1 MTSTHP
7 GSLGDYQDQVEG
19 MIEAGER
26 FGVVEDT
33 INAAAL
39 VEDQKA
45 ALWLLA
51 WSSRDASA
59 QRRDALAALKL
70 ASSSSW

>member
-1 MTSTHP
+1 
-7 GSLGDYQDQVEG
+7 
-19 MIEAGER
+19 MIQAGEL

-51 WSSRDASA
+51 WSSRDRFA
-59 QRRDALAALKL
+59 QRRDALAALAL
-70 ASSSSW
+70 VSDC

>member
-1 MTSTHP
+1 MSSAP
-7 GSLGDYQDQVEG
+7 LSLGDYHDQVEG
-19 MIEAGER
+19 MIQAGEL

-39 VEDQKA
+39 DEDQKA

-51 WSSRDASA
+51 WSSRDSWA
-59 QRRDALAALKL
+59 QRLDALATLALVDNC
-70 ASSSSW
+70 

>member
-1 MTSTHP
+1 MTTHP
-7 GSLGDYQDQVEG
+7 VSFGDYQDQVEG
-19 MIEAGER
+19 MIQAGEL

-33 INAAAL
+33 INAAPL
-39 VEDQKA
+39 IDIQKA

-59 QRRDALAALKL
+59 QRRDALAALAL
-70 ASSSSW
+70 VDNHC

>member
-1 MTSTHP
+1 MSRTYP
-7 GSLGDYQDQVEG
+7 ASLGDYQEQVEG
-19 MIEAGER
+19 MMQAGEL

-33 INAAAL
+33 INTAAL

-51 WSSRDASA
+51 WSSRDRSI
-59 QRRDALAALKL
+59 QRRDALATLALV
-70 ASSSSW
+70 S

>member
-1 MTSTHP
+1 MSSAHP
-7 GSLGDYQDQVEG
+7 VSLVDYQDKVEG
-19 MIEAGER
+19 MMHAGEL

-39 VEDQKA
+39 VENQKA

-51 WSSRDASA
+51 WSSRDSLA
-59 QRRDALAALKL
+59 QRRDAVAALAL
-70 ASSSSW
+70 VSC